1 MMANEPKKLGCTFEQ
16 GTRHLI
22 AVHKGKAS
30 PIPRHP
36 AQEIKTGTYHKIDF
50 KNHTRLEQIEAAF
63 HALGKGLTIDVRD
76 AA

>member
-1 MMANEPKKLGCTFEQ
+1 MTANELKRKLAKLGCTFEH

-36 AQEIKTGTYHKIDF
+36 AQEIKTGTYHKILRD
-50 KNHTRLEQIEAAF
+50 
-63 HALGKGLTIDVRD
+63 LGLKEEKR
-76 AA
+76 A